1 MGGDRIQSPPSLG
14 DLGGLQVAFY
24 TFKTPSKDRVI
35 KVDWTEIA
43 ICVITAS
50 ELYFGA
56 YNSSKIQNNLMTAE
70 TFIKSLTVL
79 PLSDRTLKKFGQ
91 LKAQLRKV
99 GTPVADF
106 DLLIASVALTED
118 LILVTNNTRHYQR
131 IEELKLENWSVE

>member
-1 MGGDRIQSPPSLG
+1 
-14 DLGGLQVAFY
+14 
-24 TFKTPSKDRVI
+24 
-35 KVDWTEIA
+35 
-43 ICVITAS
+43 
-50 ELYFGA
+50 
-56 YNSSKIQNNLMTAE
+56 MTAE